1 MNLVNV
7 LLSLLVIAAII
18 FLYYFLV
25 DYKKIKEKNEIE
37 KDGSVVAF
45 SLTGFFVNFFDTLGI
60 GGFAPMTAI
69 FKQFKL
75 VNDRIIPG
83 TLNTTMC
90 IPVMTEALIF
100 IKEVK
105 VDAIT
110 LISMLISAVLGAVLG
125 AGIVSKMNEKK
136 VQKWMAVA
144 LLAVALII
152 LAGKLNLMP
161 SGGDAV
167 GLRGIKLIVAVG
179 GNFILGALMTLGIGL
194 YAPCM
199 ALVYALGL
207 SPIVA
212 FPIMMGSCAF
222 LMPAASI
229 KFIKENAYN
238 RKATMIITISGIIG
252 VIVAAYIVKSLPL
265 NILTWLVLCVIAY
278 TAIKLMLD
286 SRKGNE
292 EVLSKAK
299 L

>member
-1 MNLVNV
+1 MNLVNI
-7 LLSLLVIAAII
+7 LLGLLVVAGSI
-18 FLYYFLV
+18 FLYFFLM
-25 DYKKIKEKNEIE
+25 DYKKAHAMGEIE
-37 KDGSVVAF
+37 KEGSIAAF

-90 IPVMTEALIF
+90 IPVIAEALIF

-105 VDAIT
+105 VDSVT
-110 LISMLISAVLGAVLG
+110 LISMIVAAVVGAVFG
-125 AGIVSKMNEKK
+125 AGIVSKMDEKK
-136 VQKWMAVA
+136 VQKGMALA
-144 LLAVALII
+144 LFTVVII
-152 LAGKLNLMP
+152 MIAGKLNMMP
-161 SGGDAV
+161 SGGDAI
-167 GLRGIKLIVAVG
+167 GLTGTKLIIAVI

-212 FPIMMGSCAF
+212 FPIMMGSCAY

-229 KFIKENAYN
+229 RFIKENSYN
-238 RKATMIITISGIIG
+238 RKATLIITITGIIG

-265 NILTWLVLCVIAY
+265 NILTWLVIGVILY
-278 TAIKLMLD
+278 TATKLMID
-286 SRKGNE
+286 SKK
-292 EVLSKAK
+292 VKA
-299 L
+299 

>member
-25 DYKKIKEKNEIE
+25 DYKKTKEKNEIE
-37 KDGSVVAF
+37 KEGSVVAF

>member
-1 MNLVNV
+1 MNLVSI
-7 LLSLLVIAAII
+7 LLGLLVVAGLI
-18 FLYYFLV
+18 FLYFFV
-25 DYKKIKEKNEIE
+25 MDYKKASANGELEKE
-37 KDGSVVAF
+37 GTAVAF

-83 TLNTTMC
+83 TLNTAMC
-90 IPVMTEALIF
+90 IPVIAEALIF

-105 VDAIT
+105 VESVT
-110 LISMLISAVLGAVLG
+110 LISMIVAAVIGAIFG
-125 AGIVSKMNEKK
+125 AGIVSKMDEKK
-136 VQKWMAVA
+136 VQKGMALA
-144 LLAVALII
+144 LFIVLLIM
-152 LAGKLNLMP
+152 LAGKMNMMP
-161 SGGDAV
+161 AGGDAI
-167 GLRGIKLIVAVG
+167 GLTGIKLVIAVI

-212 FPIMMGSCAF
+212 FPIMMGSCAY

-229 KFIKENAYN
+229 RFIKENSYN
-238 RKATMIITISGIIG
+238 RKATMIITITGIIG

-265 NILTWLVLCVIAY
+265 NILTWLVILVIGY
-278 TAIKLMLD
+278 TATKLMID
-286 SRKGNE
+286 SNK
-292 EVLSKAK
+292 VKA
-299 L
+299 